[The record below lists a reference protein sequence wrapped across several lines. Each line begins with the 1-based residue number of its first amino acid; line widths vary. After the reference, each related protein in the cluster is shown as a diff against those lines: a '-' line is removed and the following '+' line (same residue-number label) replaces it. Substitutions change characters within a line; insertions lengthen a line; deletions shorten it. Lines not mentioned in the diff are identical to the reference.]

1 MVKNEV
7 ILYTST
13 GKYDTS
19 GTMENLILGIL
30 SEVSQYDN
38 KVRTE
43 RSRIGKL
50 EKVKQNYYRGGH
62 PPFGYRIEKVQGG
75 SKLVIDEYESR
86 YILMM
91 YTMYSEGHTIKEIK
105 GRLETEQVLTR
116 RGNKHWS
123 LGSIQLIL
131 RNQTYI
137 GIDEYHDKKSNTTV
151 RNNIPPIVS
160 NTLFDKV
167 QSKRLRILRRKG
179 QMNRTQHRYL
189 IRDIMYCSCGT
200 PIGGRTKPERSI
212 YHYYCPE
219 SERNFN
225 KSIPSENRC
234 TMKRCVNIQP
244 TEELVWNTLKGLLKN
259 TVHMKTQL
267 NSVLK
272 ENPDFSVMVRKQRYK
287 LTRKL
292 KELKNELKII
302 SDGIVELEKKRIL
315 NHFKSD
321 EIYLK
326 LKRELD
332 DEYRKTQVKIE
343 NTNNLLT
350 LHYQK
355 DKWYSSLD
363 NISELITSKKIFSFK
378 EKKTLTHLFIHS
390 IILSHD
396 KKNKVHEITLFLKI
410 PLVFGYNKTQD
421 LKNVP
426 IKNTSVSL
434 TGPTGQPDTLWD
446 YSTVTDFA
454 KFLG

>member
-1 MVKNEV
+1 MIKNYLDLLEWIRSPRNKKKDYSITIFQSL
-7 ILYTST
+7 ILQRLL
-13 GKYDTS
+13 KYSRQNQEITYS
-19 GTMENLILGIL
+19 KQIISEHMFRGLSQIENNLPILTKKNLI
-30 SEVSQYDN
+30 STKVS
-38 KVRTE
+38 
-43 RSRIGKL
+43 RSKDEHGNIISKRVIRINWDKL
-50 EKVKQNYYRGGH
+50 H
-62 PPFGYRIEKVQGG
+62 
-75 SKLVIDEYESR
+75 VIKKEMDEYVNQE
-86 YILMM
+86 LVEDN
-91 YTMYSEGHTIKEIK
+91 TKD
-105 GRLETEQVLTR
+105 LTQE
-116 RGNKHWS
+116 N
-123 LGSIQLIL
+123 
-131 RNQTYI
+131 
-137 GIDEYHDKKSNTTV
+137 
-151 RNNIPPIVS
+151 
-160 NTLFDKV
+160 
-167 QSKRLRILRRKG
+167 
-179 QMNRTQHRYL
+179 TQHRYL

-225 KSIPSENRC
+225 KSIPSENVC

-259 TVHMKTQL
+259 TVHLKTHL

-292 KELKNELKII
+292 KELKNELKTI

-332 DEYRKTQVKIE
+332 DEYRKTHVKIE
-343 NTNNLLT
+343 NTNNLLN

-355 DKWYSSLD
+355 DKWYSSLE
-363 NISELITSKKIFSFK
+363 NISELITSKKTFSFK

-390 IILSHD
+390 ITLSHD
-396 KKNKVHEITLFLKI
+396 NKNKVHEITLFLKI
-410 PLVFGYNKTQD
+410 PLVFGHNKTQD

-426 IKNTSVSL
+426 IKNTSVNL
-434 TGPTGQPDTLWD
+434 TGQQDQPDTLWD